1 MSHHPLP
8 VFTRQE
14 VIAMTSRPIAR
25 RFYTVALVLL
35 ILGALTFLVGLFVA
49 PDRVWRAF
57 HANWLFFATL
67 SSAGCTFVAVQRI
80 TTARWSREVIRLME
94 GYVAFLPV
102 ALVFLLMSVLLGKN
116 HIFPWTHEA
125 YPVPE
130 KALYFDPTFFSI
142 RVLGVFAIITLLSL
156 RYIYTSVRLDVGM
169 NPEWKGARTSG
180 SGDTAKRAAEWA
192 EGIRA
197 RMRRGFRDE
206 RREIHMTHSRQG
218 RLAVFVCLAFG
229 FGWSVLSWDLSMGL
243 SLHFQSALYGW
254 WFFMGGWLMSL
265 ALFALLM
272 IWWRRYLGAYE
283 LIKEVHY
290 HDIGKLVFAFTAFWG
305 YLTFGQYLVIWY
317 GNLPEETHFMRLR
330 LIAPW
335 KTITV
340 TSLALV
346 FALPFFGLLSR
357 RTKVVLPTLAFFAV
371 ASLTGMW
378 LMRYTEVYPST
389 YGEVAR
395 APFGLWEIG
404 VLLLYVGA
412 WGWVYAQFMDAFP
425 RVRSTLLTSPYR
437 DEVQVPV
444 DPKTMEPLPAHE

>member
-8 VFTRQE
+8 VFTRDA
-14 VIAMTSRPIAR
+14 VLAMTSRPLAR
-25 RFYTVALVLL
+25 RIYLVALLL
-35 ILGALTFLVGLFVA
+35 FGIGALTFVIGLFVS

-57 HANWLFFATL
+57 LANWLFFATL
-67 SSAGCTFVAVQRI
+67 SSAGVVFVAVQRI
-80 TTARWSREVIRLME
+80 TTARWSREVIRFME

-102 ALVFLLMSVLLGKN
+102 AFIFLLLIVLLGKN

-130 KALYFDPTFFSI
+130 KATYFDPLFFTVRVI
-142 RVLGVFAIITLLSL
+142 AVFGIITVLGLW
-156 RYIYTSVRLDVGM
+156 YIYTCVRLDVGM
-169 NPEWKGARTSG
+169 NPQWKGAR
-180 SGDTAKRAAEWA
+180 WA
-192 EGIRA
+192 EKMRA

-206 RREIHMTHSRQG
+206 RREIHSTHSKQG
-218 RLAVFVCLAFG
+218 KLAVFLGLAFG
-229 FGWSVLSWDLSMGL
+229 FGWSVLAWDLSMGL

-254 WFFMGGWLMSL
+254 WFFMGGWLNAL
-265 ALFALLM
+265 GLFALLV
-272 IWWRRYLGAYE
+272 IWWRNYLDAYE
-283 LIKEVHY
+283 LIKEVHF

-330 LIAPW
+330 LITPW
-335 KTITV
+335 KFITV
-340 TSLALV
+340 TSVVLV
-346 FALPFFGLLSR
+346 FAFPFFGLLSR
-357 RTKVVLPTLAFFAV
+357 KTKVVRPLLAFFAL
-371 ASLTGMW
+371 ASLIGMW
-378 LMRYTEVYPST
+378 LMRYVEVYPST

-395 APFGLWEIG
+395 APFGIWEIG

-425 RVRSTLLTSPYR
+425 RVRATLLTSPYR

-444 DPKTMEPLPAHE
+444 DPDTMEPLPAHE